1 MAIYSPEKKLKF
13 GIYSPEKKLKFGIYG
28 FKN

>member
-1 MAIYSPEKKLKF
+1 MATYSPEKKLKF
-13 GIYSPEKKLKFGIYG
+13 GIYSPAKNFKFGIYS